1 MSSPPTEKP
10 RLDITGAIV
19 PALAAAV
26 AAGIGMLFLVGRMP
40 EATTPPPENCILQ
53 GAEQVGGPIALVD
66 THGVRV
72 TQADFHQQPAI
83 LYFGYTHCPDV
94 CPTTMYALAQ
104 ALAAPGGY
112 DIQPVLI
119 TVDPQRD
126 TPQVLGEYVRTNGF
140 PSGLEGLTGSAA
152 QVQAGEAAFRV
163 YSHVQPVE
171 GAPADAYNVD
181 HTSFLYVMDGQ
192 WRTRAIVNSAQATP
206 AQIAQCIAAGL
217 SRRDQT

>member
-1 MSSPPTEKP
+1 MSSPPTETP
-10 RLDITGAIV
+10 RRNLTGAIV
-19 PALAAAV
+19 PALAAALV
-26 AAGIGMLFLVGRMP
+26 AGLGTLFLVGRIP
-40 EATTPPPENCILQ
+40 EPAPTPPENCILQ
-53 GAEQVGGPIALVD
+53 GAEQVGGPISLID
-66 THGVRV
+66 TRGRPV

-140 PSGLEGLTGSAA
+140 PAGLQGLTGSVA
-152 QVQAGEAAFRV
+152 QVQAAEAAFRV

-181 HTSFLYVMDGQ
+181 HTSFLYVMDGR
-192 WRTRAIVNSAQATP
+192 WRTRAIVNTAHATP

-217 SRRDQT
+217 ERRDRG

>member
-26 AAGIGMLFLVGRMP
+26 AAGIGALFLVGRLP
-40 EATTPPPENCILQ
+40 EAATPPLENCILQ
-53 GAEQVGGPIALVD
+53 GAAQVGGPISLVD
-66 THGVRV
+66 THGERV

-112 DIQPVLI
+112 DIQPVMI

-126 TPQVLGEYVRTNGF
+126 TPQVLNQYAHTNGF
-140 PSGLEGLTGSAA
+140 PADLQALTGSRA
-152 QVQAGEAAFRV
+152 QVEAAEEAFRV

-181 HTSFLYVMDGQ
+181 
-192 WRTRAIVNSAQATP
+192 
-206 AQIAQCIAAGL
+206 
-217 SRRDQT
+217 

>member
-1 MSSPPTEKP
+1 MSSPPTQKP
-10 RLDITGAIV
+10 KLDITGAIV

-26 AAGIGMLFLVGRMP
+26 AAGIGTLFLVGQLP
-40 EATTPPPENCILQ
+40 EASPAPPENCILQ
-53 GAEQVGGPIALVD
+53 GAEQVGGPISLMD
-66 THGVRV
+66 TRGQRV
-72 TQADFHQQPAI
+72 TQADFHRQPAV

-126 TPQVLGEYVRTNGF
+126 TPEVLAQYARTNGF
-140 PSGLEGLTGSAA
+140 PTGLQGLTGSLTE
-152 QVQAGEAAFRV
+152 VQAAEAAFRV
-163 YSHVQPVE
+163 YTHVQPVE

-217 SRRDQT
+217 TRRDHA

>member
-1 MSSPPTEKP
+1 MSSPPTQKP

-26 AAGIGMLFLVGRMP
+26 AAAIGTLFLVGHLP
-40 EATTPPPENCILQ
+40 ETATAPPENCILQ
-53 GAEQVGGPIALVD
+53 GAEQVGGPFALID
-66 THGVRV
+66 AHGQAV

-83 LYFGYTHCPDV
+83 VYFGYTHCPDV

-126 TPQVLGEYVRTNGF
+126 TPQVLSQYVRTNGF
-140 PSGLEGLTGSAA
+140 PAGLQGLTGSAA
-152 QVQAGEAAFRV
+152 QVQAAEAAFRV

-171 GAPADAYNVD
+171 GAPSDVYNVD

-192 WRTRAIVNSAQATP
+192 WRTRAIVNSAHATP
-206 AQIAQCIAAGL
+206 AEITQCIAAGL
-217 SRRDQT
+217 NRRDS

>member
-10 RLDITGAIV
+10 RLDLTGAIV

-26 AAGIGMLFLVGRMP
+26 AAGIGTLFLVGRMP
-40 EATTPPPENCILQ
+40 ESAPAPPENCILQ
-53 GAEQVGGPIALVD
+53 GAEQVGGPISLID
-66 THGVRV
+66 THGQRV
-72 TQADFHQQPAI
+72 TEADFHQQPAI

-112 DIQPVLI
+112 DIQPVLV

-140 PSGLEGLTGSAA
+140 PSGLEGLSGSVA
-152 QVQAGEAAFRV
+152 QVQTAEAAFRV

-217 SRRDQT
+217 NRRDRT

>member
-1 MSSPPTEKP
+1 MSSPPTQKP

-26 AAGIGMLFLVGRMP
+26 AAGIGTLFLVGHLP
-40 EATTPPPENCILQ
+40 EAATPPPENCILQ
-53 GAEQVGGPIALVD
+53 GAEQVGGPISLID
-66 THGVRV
+66 TRGQRV

-83 LYFGYTHCPDV
+83 LYFGFTHCPDV

-104 ALAAPGGY
+104 ALSAPGGF

-140 PSGLEGLTGSAA
+140 PAGLQGLTGSAA
-152 QVQAGEAAFRV
+152 QVQAAEAAFRV

-171 GAPADAYNVD
+171 GAPADVYNVD

-206 AQIAQCIAAGL
+206 SQIAQCISAGL
-217 SRRDQT
+217 SRRDRS